1 MAWSEVI
8 GRAKDIAGFLTDEDT
23 DRATDE
29 PLRGSVR
36 HLWGHGAARVR
47 PTDQGPSERAG
58 DPSPARVDRVAR
70 VRSMGRRVRK
80 GRTVSPWA
88 ALRRRIDHY
97 ATTAEKLSG
106 AERGAARVDGL
117 RELRETIDAEI
128 DREVIAARDQ
138 GATWE
143 RIGPTKQAGMQRYN
157 AAMTRKAKRDG
168 EH

>member
-1 MAWSEVI
+1 M
-8 GRAKDIAGFLTDEDT
+8 
-23 DRATDE
+23 
-29 PLRGSVR
+29 
-36 HLWGHGAARVR
+36 
-47 PTDQGPSERAG
+47 
-58 DPSPARVDRVAR
+58 
-70 VRSMGRRVRK
+70 
-80 GRTVSPWA
+80 SPWA